1 MSTAIDRAEKMPWA
15 AVIASAALIA
25 ITTGSRQSLG
35 LFVRP
40 LAATGLG
47 VATVS
52 LVLAVGQFCW
62 GASQPAFGILA
73 DRIGSY
79 RVIVLGALLLAAGLA
94 SVPLV
99 ATAGGLFASLGIVS
113 AIGGGAASFAILIG
127 AVARRV
133 PVVHHALASSLIN
146 AGASLGQFIFAPL
159 TQAIMAFAGWPIAM
173 WALAGSA
180 LLTILIARSAVGA
193 KNPHSATTEPELH
206 LPIIDLLRPAI
217 ANRSYWCLHL
227 GFFTCGFHIA
237 FLVTHLPG
245 EVALCGLA
253 PSAAGFAI
261 GLIGLAN
268 VVGTIAIGWTATRCR
283 MKMLLAGIYSARVAA
298 IAVYLLAPKTLVT
311 LYVFSTVLGLTW
323 LATVPLT
330 AGLVGKLFGVRHL
343 STLFGLTLLSHQTG
357 AFFGAWLGGLVL
369 TITGSYQWVWY
380 LDMGLAAVAA
390 ITHLPI
396 REPPLTLR
404 AAVATGAT

>member
-1 MSTAIDRAEKMPWA
+1 MPWT

-62 GASQPAFGILA
+62 GASQPVFGALA

-94 SVPLV
+94 SAPLV

-113 AIGGGAASFAILIG
+113 AVGGGAASFAILIG
-127 AVARRV
+127 AVSRRL
-133 PVVHHALASSLIN
+133 PVAHHAVASSLIN

-159 TQAIMAFAGWPIAM
+159 TQAVMAFAGWPIAM
-173 WALAGSA
+173 WMLAGSA
-180 LLTILIARSAVGA
+180 LLTILIARPAVGA
-193 KNPHSATTEPELH
+193 GATHSTGGEPEPH

-217 ANRSYWCLHL
+217 GNRSYWYLHI

-245 EVALCGLA
+245 EIALCGLA
-253 PSAAGFAI
+253 PSAAGLAI
-261 GLIGLAN
+261 GVIGLAN
-268 VVGTIAIGWTATRCR
+268 VVGTIAIGWAASRYR
-283 MKMLLAGIYSARVAA
+283 MKLLLAGLYSARVAA
-298 IAVYLLAPKTLVT
+298 IAVYLLAPKTLAT
-311 LYVFSTVLGLTW
+311 LYVFSAVLGLTW

-330 AGLVGKLFGVRHL
+330 AGLVGKLFGARHL

-357 AFFGAWLGGLVL
+357 AFFGAWLGGVAL
-369 TITGSYQWVWY
+369 TLTGSYQWMWN

-390 ITHLPI
+390 VVHLPI
-396 REPPLTLR
+396 REPPLARRVAATSR
-404 AAVATGAT
+404 AT